1 MIIDDVKKPVP
12 SLFGA
17 GLVCLDIIK
26 TDGKTYYYN
35 GGSCGNIAA
44 ALSFLGW
51 NNAVLVGKYRDEA
64 AKILNHN
71 LEMLGVQK
79 VEINS
84 GSSAT
89 PRIVEELLN
98 GPGERH
104 RFSLTCPEC
113 GRELPRLSSMDEKDI
128 RHLDLKEFNVFY
140 SDRASKGIVLLRKV
154 FESKGAWTVYEP
166 NSSRNIKSLIENAL
180 DSHIVK
186 FSSEKVSAKT
196 ANTIKD
202 DAING
207 TTVLIV
213 RTMGENGLEFSYR
226 KRGNKMSQWIHLDV
240 HPVPNFVDSAGAG
253 DWCTTGLLYSLVN
266 RHRYSKNYL
275 TKQEVI
281 ASLQYG
287 QALAAISCC
296 FIGAQGLIYADTDI
310 NEDVGKSLL
319 TSRKE
324 QRLNNLKPANPP
336 ENSNND
342 FCSFCLL
349 KCVLRSDKTV
359 DTTK

>member
-1 MIIDDVKKPVP
+1 MKVDGAKGSVP
-12 SLFGA
+12 RLIGV

-35 GGSCGNIAA
+35 GGSCGNIVA

-51 NNAVLVGKYRDEA
+51 NNTVLVGQYRDEA

-71 LEMLGVQK
+71 FEMLGVQR

-84 GSSAT
+84 SSSAT
-89 PRIVEELLN
+89 PRIVEELSN
-98 GPGERH
+98 GQGGRH
-104 RFSLTCPEC
+104 KFSLTCPEC
-113 GRELPRLSSMDEKDI
+113 GRELPRMNSVAEKDI
-128 RHLDLKEFNVFY
+128 SHLDLKEFNVFY
-140 SDRASKGIVLLRKV
+140 SDRASKGIVLLRKM
-154 FESKGAWTVYEP
+154 FESRGAWTVYEP
-166 NSSRNIKSLIENAL
+166 NSSRNINSLIENAL

-196 ANTIKD
+196 ANDIKD
-202 DAING
+202 NAIKG
-207 TTVLIV
+207 ATVLIV

-226 KRGNKMSQWIHLDV
+226 KRGNEMSPWTHLNV

-266 RHRYSKNYL
+266 RHPYSKKYL

-310 NEDVGKSLL
+310 SEGVRKSF
-319 TSRKE
+319 
-324 QRLNNLKPANPP
+324 NNLTPANPP
-336 ENSNND
+336 EDSNND

-349 KCVLRSDKTV
+349 KDKTFRSCPLSV
-359 DTTK
+359 S